1 VLESHPASGGRIMTV
16 ERAVIDTSTEA
27 GRAAWLVR
35 RKAYLNGSTIG
46 ALFGVHNFQTI
57 AGLHAEKCG
66 LELPGPDPESSVIR
80 RGNALETVVAAEVGK
95 LRPEWQIVK
104 ANEFLYDEKN
114 RLAVTPDFWIHGDP
128 RGLGVLQTK
137 TVGSYKFKREWR
149 GETGDEP
156 TAPLAIVLQN
166 AVEMMLADAAFGAI
180 GVLVIGDYQFDCH
193 LIEIPRHKDAEH
205 KIRVAVNML
214 WQALE
219 AGQVPTIDY
228 DRDGDLVRLMYPRE
242 VEGKVI
248 DLRMDNRIVELCEI
262 RERNAAMIAVA
273 EKAKKA
279 AETEMREKLG
289 DAEIGIVNGWKVS
302 LRTTEFDQEPK
313 PAKHVSYRVLR
324 TVRER
329 EQ

>member
-1 VLESHPASGGRIMTV
+1 MGM
-16 ERAVIDTSTEA
+16 
-27 GRAAWLVR
+27 
-35 RKAYLNGSTIG
+35 
-46 ALFGVHNFQTI
+46 
-57 AGLHAEKCG
+57 
-66 LELPGPDPESSVIR
+66 ELPGPDPESSVIR
-80 RGNALETVVAAEVGK
+80 RGNALEAVVAAEVGK
-95 LRPEWQIVK
+95 LRPEWKISK
-104 ANEFLYDEKN
+104 ATEYFRDPKA
-114 RLAVTPDFWIHGDP
+114 RLGASPDFFIEGDP
-128 RGLGVLQTK
+128 RGIGVLQTK
-137 TVGSYKFKREWR
+137 TIGAWQFKKYWSGDY
-149 GETGDEP
+149 GEEP
-156 TAPLAIVLQN
+156 TAPLWIVLQN

-193 LIEIPRHKDAEH
+193 VVEIPRHKDAEH
-205 KIRVAVNML
+205 KIRVAVHSF
-214 WQALE
+214 WQALD

-228 DRDGDLVRLMYPRE
+228 ERDGELVRLMYPRE